1 MNMRKVERSLINL
14 IQVKTDGIQ
23 ISDFPVT
30 GRGCKATRDLSQ
42 GQVILNVKDVVTVE
56 KVIEAEFG
64 GQLGPVS

>member
-1 MNMRKVERSLINL
+1 MKLRKVEGSNL
-14 IQVKTDGIQ
+14 IQVTTDGIQ

-64 GQLGPVS
+64 G